1 MIVTKKKKKMNT
13 LTYARSVSTNS
24 NITFRSFSASVS
36 CRDGVNIAF
45 ETDDATEPVGLDF
58 LVSCGDRQKPVTWK
72 LKVFFLLNFDLWKKE
87 NRFI

>member
-1 MIVTKKKKKMNT
+1 MLQIKKKMNT

-72 LKVFFLLNFDLWKKE
+72 LKVFFLLNLIYEKRKS
-87 NRFI
+87 IYLI